1 MKKKTVIVV
10 NKLGLHARPAS
21 AFAKLASQF
30 ESEIFVEKDGEI
42 VDGKS
47 ILGLMMLVA
56 PKGVT
61 LTIIADGPD
70 EDEAIKKL
78 VKLIEDGFYED

>member
-1 MKKKTVIVV
+1 MKKRKVMVV

-21 AFAKLASQF
+21 AFAKLASRF
-30 ESEIFVEKDGEI
+30 ESEIFVEKDGNI
-42 VDGKS
+42 VNGKS

-70 EDEAIKKL
+70 EDKAIKEL
-78 VKLIEDGFYED
+78 VKLIEDGFYEE